1 MSIITGGYLKGRKL
15 RAPRGGR
22 TRPTSSFVREALF
35 SMLSPWLSG
44 ARVLDLFAGTGALG
58 LEALSRGAEHA
69 VFVDAFSCKILKANV
84 SMVGTD
90 STEVLCMDVLKA
102 LKSLS
107 ENHVRFDI
115 VLLDPP
121 YDARG
126 LQAEALEFLY
136 ASGMVSPDGLVVLER
151 RRDGEVPATSW
162 GSPFR
167 QRRWGDTEVL
177 IWKT

>member
-15 RAPRGGR
+15 RSPRGVR

-35 SMLSPWLSG
+35 SMLSPWLPG

-58 LEALSRGAEHA
+58 LEALSRGAEYA

-84 SMVGTD
+84 SMVGAD

-107 ENHVRFDI
+107 ETHVRFDI

-121 YDARG
+121 YAAQG
-126 LQAEALEFLY
+126 LQAEALEFLH
-136 ASGMVSPDGLVVLER
+136 ASGMVTPDGLVVLER
-151 RRDGEVPATSW
+151 RRDGDVPGTSW

-167 QRRWGDTEVL
+167 QRSWGDTEVL
-177 IWKT
+177 IWKA